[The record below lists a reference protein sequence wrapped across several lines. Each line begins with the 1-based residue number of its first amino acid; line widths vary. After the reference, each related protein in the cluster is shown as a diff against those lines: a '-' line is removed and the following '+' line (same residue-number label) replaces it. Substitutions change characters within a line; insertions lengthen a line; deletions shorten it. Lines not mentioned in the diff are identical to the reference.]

1 MSGAGLRIGAL
12 ARLTGASPK
21 ALRLYEQ
28 LGLLPTPRR
37 SGSYRVFEQEH
48 VDAVILIRQAQSLGF
63 KLRDLQ
69 SLATQAPLV
78 EAVSLNLALQA
89 VQLKRQELAQQISDL
104 QEQAQRLA
112 QFEAVLV
119 GAHELA
125 CACPQLQAGK
135 IAKQNA

>member
-21 ALRLYEQ
+21 ALRLYEE

-48 VDAVILIRQAQSLGF
+48 VDAVMLIRQAQSLGF

-69 SLATQAPLV
+69 SLATQGPLV

-89 VQLKRQELAQQISDL
+89 VQSKCAELAEQIAAL
-104 QEQAQRLA
+104 QEQALRLA
-112 QFEAVLV
+112 QFQTALA

-125 CACPQLQAGK
+125 CACPQLQASRSDK
-135 IAKQNA
+135 K